1 MRTLRRGGSDPFA
14 DGRACVR
21 AARVRRAKARMTHGL
36 HARHGCGAHGPHARA
51 TGTGTDHTHV
61 LRARARDL
69 LSCPPASDAQD
80 PISVRFWTMA
90 PLYVR
95 RGVIVRAC
103 LASLAS
109 RHELRGQLTSHFT
122 QQVFY
127 LRVCSFVPSAS
138 VDCGEKVT
146 HFARL
151 SARPPLTWPASS
163 PLAATCQASSCL
175 SSTH

>member
-21 AARVRRAKARMTHGL
+21 AARVRRTKARMTHTGYT
-36 HARHGCGAHGPHARA
+36 H
-51 TGTGTDHTHV
+51 GTGAARTDHTHV

-69 LSCPPASDAQD
+69 LSCPPAYDAQD
-80 PISVRFWTMA
+80 PISVRFWTMV

-109 RHELRGQLTSHFT
+109 CHEVRGRLTSHFT